1 VKTKYLVWV
10 DGGTRADAD
19 VVEADD
25 GPREAAE
32 IWLENREAAEDWRGN
47 REFRAGDTQDITE
60 NVTVVEDAEG
70 AIEERFDVF
79 AEVSVTFTAY
89 KQRVVDVQA

>member
-1 VKTKYLVWV
+1 MKTKYLVWV

-19 VVEADD
+19 VVQADD

-32 IWLENREAAEDWRGN
+32 IWLRD

-79 AEVSVTFTAY
+79 AEVSITYTAY